1 MLRCRGSVAN
11 QYRGDCLPNCSNLV
25 AGLGVGFQ
33 HDVKRGQAVRPL
45 GIDLGPLC
53 EEQFRN
59 RLVAGLDGTMQRR
72 LSQRIG
78 FVRLVQSRPAR
89 NVFAHRPDVTG
100 PGRIPNRNRRRSG
113 QFGRFSGRVRLDDF
127 SHRFDDG
134 RARRPTAPA
143 RFPGRN
149 RPRRKQLSG
158 LIIFS

>member
-72 LSQRIG
+72 LFQGIG
-78 FVRLVQSRPAR
+78 FVRLVQLRPAC

-100 PGRIPNRNRRRSG
+100 PGRIPNRNRRRSD
-113 QFGRFSGRVRLDDF
+113 QFGRFSGRIRFDDF

-134 RARRPTAPA
+134 RLDSQRLRRGFPA
-143 RFPGRN
+143 ATN
-149 RPRRKQLSG
+149 RGESNYQA
-158 LIIFS
+158 

>member
-72 LSQRIG
+72 LFQGIG
-78 FVRLVQSRPAR
+78 FVRLVQLRPAC
-89 NVFAHRPDVTG
+89 NVFSHRPDVTG

-113 QFGRFSGRVRLDDF
+113 QFGRFSRRIRLNDF

-134 RARRPTAPA
+134 RLDSQRLRHGFPA
-143 RFPGRN
+143 ATN
-149 RPRRKQLSG
+149 RGESNYQA
-158 LIIFS
+158 